1 MMANY
6 TMEIREMINNPL
18 INGVF
23 TFDYP
28 FYNDNV
34 EDKKEFE
41 ELFLKY
47 YYFREIGFETPSRF
61 KVKLESKL
69 KLIMPYYRQ
78 LAMTEWEKVR
88 SVEQMMNSKD
98 LTETTTHEQTL
109 SGTST
114 NTGSS
119 TSSIN
124 QSSEGTTTNTDTSS
138 STLSQTTNGDSN
150 STLSQ
155 TSKESRLE
163 NGVSSVSLSDGYLTG
178 VSESTQT
185 TTNTNSNESTQEGK
199 STSSTSLS
207 NKNESTQEGTSTSST
222 SLSNNNESTQ
232 VGSTE
237 EQATTNTNQTITNTT
252 TFTSK
257 GDIGIQTPAYA
268 ITEWRKVI
276 ININE
281 QIIKECE
288 DLFMKIY

>member
-1 MMANY
+1 MANY
-6 TMEIREMINNPL
+6 TMEIREMINNPV

-28 FYNDNV
+28 FYNDNI

-41 ELFLKY
+41 ELFEKY
-47 YYFREIGFETPSRF
+47 FYFREIGFETPDRF
-61 KVKLESKL
+61 KMKLESKL

-78 LAMTEWEKVR
+78 LALTEWNKVKT
-88 SVEQMMNSKD
+88 VELMMNSKN

-114 NTGSS
+114 NT
-119 TSSIN
+119 
-124 QSSEGTTTNTDTSS
+124 DTSS
-138 STLSQTTNGDSN
+138 STISQTTNGDNN
-150 STLSQ
+150 SSLSQ

-178 VSESTQT
+178 VSESSQT
-185 TTNTNSNESTQEGK
+185 TTDTNSSESTQSGTTEG
-199 STSSTSLS
+199 
-207 NKNESTQEGTSTSST
+207 
-222 SLSNNNESTQ
+222 
-232 VGSTE
+232 
-237 EQATTNTNQTITNTT
+237 QATTNTNQTITDTT

-268 ITEWRKVI
+268 IAEWRKVI
-276 ININE
+276 INLNE

>member
-1 MMANY
+1 MANY
-6 TMEIREMINNPL
+6 TMEIREMINNPV

-28 FYNDNV
+28 FYNDNI

-41 ELFLKY
+41 ELFEKY
-47 YYFREIGFETPSRF
+47 FYFREIGFETPDRF
-61 KVKLESKL
+61 KMKLESKL

-78 LAMTEWEKVR
+78 LALTEWNKVKT
-88 SVEQMMNSKD
+88 VELMMNSKN

-114 NTGSS
+114 NSGTS

-124 QSSEGTTTNTDTSS
+124 QS
-138 STLSQTTNGDSN
+138 TNGSNN

-155 TSKESRLE
+155 SSKESRLE

-178 VSESTQT
+178 VSESSQT
-185 TTNTNSNESTQEGK
+185 TTDPNSNEGTQ
-199 STSSTSLS
+199 S
-207 NKNESTQEGTSTSST
+207 GT
-222 SLSNNNESTQ
+222 
-232 VGSTE
+232 TE
-237 EQATTNTNQTITNTT
+237 EQATTNTNQTITDTT

-268 ITEWRKVI
+268 IAEWRKVI
-276 ININE
+276 INLNE

>member
-1 MMANY
+1 MANY
-6 TMEIREMINNPL
+6 TMEIREMINNPV

-34 EDKKEFE
+34 DDKKEFE
-41 ELFLKY
+41 ELFEKHF
-47 YYFREIGFETPSRF
+47 YFREIGFETPDRF
-61 KVKLESKL
+61 KMKLESKL

-78 LAMTEWEKVR
+78 LALTEWDKVKT
-88 SVEQMMNSKD
+88 VELMMNSKN

-114 NTGSS
+114 NT
-119 TSSIN
+119 
-124 QSSEGTTTNTDTSS
+124 DTSS
-138 STLSQTTNGDSN
+138 STISQTTNGDNHS
-150 STLSQ
+150 SLSQ

-178 VSESTQT
+178 VSDSSQT
-185 TTNTNSNESTQEGK
+185 TTNTNSSETAQSGTTEG
-199 STSSTSLS
+199 
-207 NKNESTQEGTSTSST
+207 
-222 SLSNNNESTQ
+222 
-232 VGSTE
+232 
-237 EQATTNTNQTITNTT
+237 QATTNTNQTITDTT
-252 TFTSK
+252 TFISK

-268 ITEWRKVI
+268 IAEWRKVI
-276 ININE
+276 INLNA

>member
-28 FYNDNV
+28 FYNDNM

-47 YYFREIGFETPSRF
+47 YYFREICFETPSRF
-61 KVKLESKL
+61 KMKLESKL

-78 LAMTEWEKVR
+78 LALTEWDKVKN
-88 SVEQMMNSKD
+88 VESMMNSKD

-114 NTGSS
+114 NSGTSKSS
-119 TSSIN
+119 LN
-124 QSSEGTTTNTDTSS
+124 QSSEGTTTNTDTST
-138 STLSQTTNGDSN
+138 STITQSTSGDNN
-150 STLSQ
+150 STLTQSL
-155 TSKESRLE
+155 KESRLE
-163 NGVSSVSLSDGYLTG
+163 NGVSSVSLSDGYMTG
-178 VSESTQT
+178 ASESSQT
-185 TTNTNSNESTQEGK
+185 TTNTNSSESTQ
-199 STSSTSLS
+199 S
-207 NKNESTQEGTSTSST
+207 GT
-222 SLSNNNESTQ
+222 
-232 VGSTE
+232 TE

-276 ININE
+276 INLNE

>member
-1 MMANY
+1 MANY
-6 TMEIREMINNPL
+6 TMEIREMINNPV

-28 FYNDNV
+28 FYNDNID
-34 EDKKEFE
+34 DKKEFE
-41 ELFLKY
+41 ALFEKY
-47 YYFREIGFETPSRF
+47 FYFREIGFETPDRF
-61 KVKLESKL
+61 KMKLESKL

-78 LAMTEWEKVR
+78 LALTEWNKVKT
-88 SVEQMMNSKD
+88 VELMMNSKN

-114 NTGSS
+114 NSGSS

-124 QSSEGTTTNTDTSS
+124 QSS
-138 STLSQTTNGDSN
+138 NGSNN

-155 TSKESRLE
+155 SSKESRLE
-163 NGVSSVSLSDGYLTG
+163 NGVSSVSLSDDYLTG
-178 VSESTQT
+178 VSESSQT
-185 TTNTNSNESTQEGK
+185 TTDTNSNEGTQ
-199 STSSTSLS
+199 S
-207 NKNESTQEGTSTSST
+207 GT
-222 SLSNNNESTQ
+222 
-232 VGSTE
+232 TE
-237 EQATTNTNQTITNTT
+237 EQATTNTNQTITDTT

-268 ITEWRKVI
+268 IAEWRKVI
-276 ININE
+276 INLNE